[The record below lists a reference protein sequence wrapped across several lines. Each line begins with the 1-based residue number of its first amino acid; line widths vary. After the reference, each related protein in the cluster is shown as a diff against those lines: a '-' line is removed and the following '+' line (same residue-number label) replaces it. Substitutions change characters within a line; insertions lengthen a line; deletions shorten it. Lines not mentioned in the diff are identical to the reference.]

1 MHVRLTTQV
10 GGAKLRT
17 PVVVGTT
24 EALPAVGEQFFLVG
38 DALDPEYTFRLVN
51 TSPVTYVGT
60 DGLFT
65 TESGSCYRCE
75 VLPDG

>member
-1 MHVRLTTQV
+1 M
-10 GGAKLRT
+10 RT
-17 PVVVGTT
+17 DVIEGNT
-24 EALPAVGEQFFLVG
+24 EDLPAEGTCFG
-38 DALDPEYTFRLVN
+38 MTAAPLDPEGSMRLMW

-75 VLPDG
+75 VLPDE